1 MAVEAAARATDQTDL
16 ALTRRLQAGDM
27 SAFGELV
34 QRYQDRVYNTV
45 WRICGQAEDARDLT
59 QDAFIKA
66 YQSIGSFRGQATFY
80 TWLFRIAVNLTLS
93 SMRSAR
99 RRGTVSLDAPLQA
112 ESGNHQASSLAARMQ
127 DRSLKDPSTR
137 ACQTESHAQVV
148 RALNKLDEEFRAV
161 VVLRDMEGFDYRQI
175 ADILGIAPGT
185 VKSRLHRARS
195 ALRDML
201 EPMLARER

>member
-1 MAVEAAARATDQTDL
+1 MAL
-16 ALTRRLQAGDM
+16 ARRLQAGDM
-27 SAFGELV
+27 SAFAELI

-45 WRICGQAEDARDLT
+45 WRICGHAEDARDLT
-59 QDAFIKA
+59 QDAFLKA
-66 YQSIGSFRGQATFY
+66 HQSIGSFRGQATFY

-93 SMRSAR
+93 SRRAAR

-112 ESGNHQASSLAARMQ
+112 TSGNHQASNLAARMQ
-127 DRSLKDPSTR
+127 DPSPHDPSDR
-137 ACQTESHAQVV
+137 QAATELHDQVV
-148 RALNKLDEEFRAV
+148 GALNKLDEEFRAV

-175 ADILGIAPGT
+175 AEALGIAPGT

-201 EPMLARER
+201 EPMLAPER